1 MRTEVELAPSSIS
14 SPQLWALQVSFSFA
28 YTTLRPSPIFAFN
41 RVLIREWLEDE
52 DGSGAGTVF
61 YFFAVVMGVTGV
73 IFLRVYNT
81 ETVAHVRVQ
90 PSPDM

>member
-14 SPQLWALQVSFSFA
+14 SPWLWALQAPFSFA
-28 YTTLRPSPIFAFN
+28 YTTLRLSPMFAFS
-41 RVLIREWLEDE
+41 RVLIREWLR
-52 DGSGAGTVF
+52 SGAGTVF
-61 YFFAVVMGVTGV
+61 YFSAVVMGVTGV

-81 ETVAHVRVQ
+81 KTAAHVRVQ